1 MAINSDLTYVKGD
14 TVRLSAYLTG
24 TTGAPLNL
32 TGCTLSASLRKGYY
46 PSTLVVSYQTYIS
59 TGMTLGNVYG
69 FTGGLAASAT
79 GGTAY
84 LVFGST
90 YMNQLS
96 PNTTAKYDLELYDP
110 SVKDIITLV
119 RGSIEILPE
128 VTHI

>member
-14 TVRLSAYLTG
+14 TVRLTAYLTG

-46 PSTLVVSYQTYIS
+46 PSTLVVSYQKYIS
-59 TGMTLGNVYG
+59 SGMTLTNVYG

-96 PNTTAKYDLELYDP
+96 ANTTVKYDLELFDP
-110 SVKDIITLV
+110 ALQDVITLV
-119 RGSIEILPE
+119 RGSIEVLPE
-128 VTHI
+128 VTHH